1 MVIPDPVDPD
11 PDSDDPFVYDPIR
24 PFVPSNIAVPSFL
37 QPSLVPY
44 SGNPYAA
51 PSMDFI
57 RANQVNPFADPYA
70 NVFVARN
77 GGIVSLR

>member
-1 MVIPDPVDPD
+1 VDPD
-11 PDSDDPFVYDPIR
+11 PVVSDPDDPFAYDPIA

-37 QPSLVPY
+37 QPGLVPY
-44 SGNPYAA
+44 LGNQYAS
-51 PSMDFI
+51 PNMDFL

-70 NVFVARN
+70 NIFVARN

>member
-1 MVIPDPVDPD
+1 MVIPDPDPD
-11 PDSDDPFVYDPIR
+11 DSIVYDPLV
-24 PFVPSNIAVPSFL
+24 PFIPSNIQVPSFL

-44 SGNPYAA
+44 SGNTYAA